1 MTRQNGTIFAVFI
14 LFGQRELL
22 TNKKHNTMIITIIC
36 ITILAYAIG
45 GKDINKQLDKLKGVD
60 WKAKSS
66 DVFGKIG
73 NYAKKAGRVATK
85 PLLQLYY
92 VLTMGETTTL
102 EKALIVGAILYTV
115 MPFSLISFKAH
126 KILGM
131 LDEGLAVLYVIKKV
145 QNKITPEINQKVD
158 ETLNDWFGTQETEET
173 TAEA

>member
-1 MTRQNGTIFAVFI
+1 
-14 LFGQRELL
+14 
-22 TNKKHNTMIITIIC
+22 MIITIIC

-45 GKDINKQLDKLKGVD
+45 GKDISKQLEKLKGVD
-60 WKAKSS
+60 WKAKSA

-73 NYAKKAGRVATK
+73 VYAKKTGRVATK

-102 EKALIVGAILYTV
+102 EKALIVGSILYTI

-131 LDEGLAVLYVIKKV
+131 LDEGLAVVYVIKKV
-145 QNKITPEINQKVD
+145 QNKITPEINAKVE
-158 ETLNDWFGTQETEET
+158 ETLNAWFGTPAATPATEQ
-173 TAEA
+173 

>member
-1 MTRQNGTIFAVFI
+1 MWVFVFEI
-14 LFGQRELL
+14 LSFINLKKR
-22 TNKKHNTMIITIIC
+22 NKMIITIIC
-36 ITILAYAIG
+36 ITILAYVIG
-45 GKDINKQLDKLKGVD
+45 GKDIDKLLEKLKGVD

-66 DVFGKIG
+66 DIFGKIG
-73 NYAKKAGRVATK
+73 TYAKKAGRVATK

-131 LDEGLAVLYVIKKV
+131 LDEGLALLYVVKKV
-145 QNKITPEINQKVD
+145 QHKITPEINQKVE
-158 ETLNDWFGTQETEET
+158 ETLDAWFGAQE
-173 TAEA
+173 AASAAQQ

>member
-1 MTRQNGTIFAVFI
+1 
-14 LFGQRELL
+14 
-22 TNKKHNTMIITIIC
+22 MIITIIC
-36 ITILAYAIG
+36 ITILAYAIA

-102 EKALIVGAILYTV
+102 EKALIVGAILYTI
-115 MPFSLISFKAH
+115 MPVTLISFKAH

-145 QNKITPEINQKVD
+145 QHKITPEIEAKVE
-158 ETLNDWFGTQETEET
+158 ETLNAWFGDQQ
-173 TAEA
+173 TAQAAQ

>member
-1 MTRQNGTIFAVFI
+1 
-14 LFGQRELL
+14 
-22 TNKKHNTMIITIIC
+22 MIITIIC
-36 ITILAYAIG
+36 ITILAYFIG
-45 GKDINKQLDKLKGVD
+45 GKDTEKQVDKLKGVD
-60 WKAKSS
+60 WKAKAA

-73 NYAKKAGRVATK
+73 VYAKKAGRVATK

-102 EKALIVGAILYTV
+102 EKALIVGAILYTI

-145 QNKITPEINQKVD
+145 QNKITPEIDAKVE
-158 ETLNDWFGTQETEET
+158 ETLNEWFGTQETAQ
-173 TAEA
+173 TAD

>member
-1 MTRQNGTIFAVFI
+1 
-14 LFGQRELL
+14 
-22 TNKKHNTMIITIIC
+22 MIVTIIC

-45 GKDINKQLDKLKGVD
+45 GKDINKHLEKLKDVN
-60 WKAKSS
+60 WKSKSE
-66 DVFGKIG
+66 DIFRKIG
-73 NYAKKAGRVATK
+73 HYAKKAGRMATK

-115 MPFSLISFKAH
+115 MPFSLISAKAH

-145 QNKITPEINQKVD
+145 QNKITPEISAKVE
-158 ETLNDWFGTQETEET
+158 ETLNAWFDAQTFAQ
-173 TAEA
+173 TAQ

>member
-1 MTRQNGTIFAVFI
+1 
-14 LFGQRELL
+14 
-22 TNKKHNTMIITIIC
+22 MIVTIIC

-45 GKDINKQLDKLKGVD
+45 GKDINKHLEKLKDVN
-60 WKAKSS
+60 WKSKSE
-66 DVFGKIG
+66 DIFRKIG
-73 NYAKKAGRVATK
+73 HYAKKAGRMATK

-115 MPFSLISFKAH
+115 MPFSLISAKAH

-145 QNKITPEINQKVD
+145 QNKITPEISAKVE
-158 ETLNDWFGTQETEET
+158 ETLNAWFGVQAPTQ
-173 TAEA
+173 TAQ

>member
-1 MTRQNGTIFAVFI
+1 
-14 LFGQRELL
+14 
-22 TNKKHNTMIITIIC
+22 MIITIIC
-36 ITILAYAIG
+36 ITILAYAIA

-102 EKALIVGAILYTV
+102 EKALIVGAILYTI
-115 MPFSLISFKAH
+115 MPVTLISFKAH

-145 QNKITPEINQKVD
+145 QHKITPEIEAKV
-158 ETLNDWFGTQETEET
+158 EEMLNAWFGDQQ
-173 TAEA
+173 TAQAAQ

>member
-1 MTRQNGTIFAVFI
+1 
-14 LFGQRELL
+14 
-22 TNKKHNTMIITIIC
+22 MIITIIC
-36 ITILAYAIG
+36 ITILAYAIA

-102 EKALIVGAILYTV
+102 EKALIVGAILYTI
-115 MPFSLISFKAH
+115 MPVTLISFKAH

-145 QNKITPEINQKVD
+145 QHKITPEIEAKVE
-158 ETLNDWFGTQETEET
+158 ETLNAWFGEQDAANTVRQ
-173 TAEA
+173 

>member
-1 MTRQNGTIFAVFI
+1 MF
-14 LFGQRELL
+14 
-22 TNKKHNTMIITIIC
+22 ITIIC

-45 GKDINKQLDKLKGVD
+45 GKDINKHLEKLKDVN
-60 WKAKSS
+60 WKSKSE
-66 DVFGKIG
+66 DIFRKIG
-73 NYAKKAGRVATK
+73 HYAKKAGRMATK

-115 MPFSLISFKAH
+115 MPFSLISAKAH

-145 QNKITPEINQKVD
+145 QNKITPEISAKVE
-158 ETLNDWFGTQETEET
+158 ETLNAWFGAQPFAQ
-173 TAEA
+173 TAQ